1 MGTADSFG
9 LLNRMSLVS
18 FGLLNQLFAKQ
29 VNQKAA
35 HLMNHVLLSQ
45 LRSPISASP
54 FAWLSE
60 NIDAV
65 RAFETDPLTG
75 FAFTNNGWMTL
86 FALMQRAMRP
96 DWYTNM
102 PSNYPILLIS
112 GNNDPVGKYG
122 SRHSKHYKKK
132 LIHANC
138 SVSVQLYPNMR
149 HEPLHEKQAQKS
161 LWTS

>member
-1 MGTADSFG
+1 MGSFIVRTVLTHHSTRFDGVILMGTADSFG

-112 GNNDPVGKYG
+112 GNNDPVG
-122 SRHSKHYKKK
+122 
-132 LIHANC
+132 
-138 SVSVQLYPNMR
+138 NMGQDIQTLQ
-149 HEPLHEKQAQKS
+149 EN
-161 LWTS
+161 